1 MKTTVTCYMFIEAAR
16 STGRLDKFGVDGWR
30 ALFDYIEEY
39 EQDTGEEQEMDIIA
53 LCCDLSRYESI
64 AEFNAEYG
72 EECET
77 LQDVQDLTVVI
88 PINGDDDGPFLA
100 VNY

>member
-1 MKTTVTCYMFIEAAR
+1 MKTTVTESIFIDTVRAY
-16 STGRLDKFGVDGWR
+16 GRIDKFGVDGWR

-53 LCCDLSRYESI
+53 YCCDLSRYESI
-64 AEFNAEYG
+64 DEFNAAYG
-72 EECET
+72 ETCET

-88 PINGDDDGPFLA
+88 PINGEDEGPFL
-100 VNY
+100 VSNY